1 MLDFSKT
8 DFFFDNKKYVNGVE
22 FNAAKKDILD
32 YAQFGFHLSSAGS
45 DRLIVRSFDWFTAK
59 YRVKTVAR
67 ILSIQIIILF
77 PVYPLVSSKKVGHK
91 KQVNPNLVMRIS
103 TRKTQNSLSIG
114 GDFFLEKWEINSFA
128 SGLGVSNIKTG
139 SSVSVLEKDF

>member
-1 MLDFSKT
+1 MI
-8 DFFFDNKKYVNGVE
+8 KKYVNGLE

-45 DRLIVRSFDWFTAK
+45 DRLIVRSFDWFTAN

-91 KQVNPNLVMRIS
+91 KQVNPSRVL
-103 TRKTQNSLSIG
+103 TRTTQNSLSISIG
-114 GDFFLEKWEINSFA
+114 GDFFF
-128 SGLGVSNIKTG
+128 
-139 SSVSVLEKDF
+139 